1 MTSSPEPAAPSREM
15 VLDALRTVRDPASGQ
30 DIVSAGM
37 VAGLTIRDGHVG
49 FMIEVDPAAARARE
63 PLRAAAEQALRALPG
78 VARAT
83 VVLTAERPSAEAR
96 RPTPPAAASGKGQD
110 GSKGQGAAQVRA
122 IVAVGSGK
130 GGVGKSTVATNLALA
145 LAAEGLAVGLLDADI
160 YGPSV
165 PKLLGLTGKPET
177 DGEMLQ
183 PMSAHGIKAMS
194 IGSLLKDDDTA
205 MIWRGPMATSA
216 LMQLINDVAWGPLDV
231 LVLDLP
237 PGTGDIQLTLAQ
249 RVKLAGAVVV
259 STPQDL
265 ALIDARKAIAM
276 FAKVNVPVLGVVEN
290 MSSFLCP
297 HCGGESHIFGH
308 GGAAR
313 TAAELGVPF
322 LGEVP
327 LVMAVREGS
336 DSGRPVVV
344 ADPASVPAQALR
356 AIGGRVAK
364 ALAVAPKPLPTL
376 RFTN

>member
-1 MTSSPEPAAPSREM
+1 M

-96 RPTPPAAASGKGQD
+96 RPAPPAATSGKGQD

-130 GGVGKSTVATNLALA
+130 GGVGKSTVAANLALA

-183 PMSAHGIKAMS
+183 PMSALGI
-194 IGSLLKDDDTA
+194 
-205 MIWRGPMATSA
+205 
-216 LMQLINDVAWGPLDV
+216 
-231 LVLDLP
+231 
-237 PGTGDIQLTLAQ
+237 
-249 RVKLAGAVVV
+249 
-259 STPQDL
+259 
-265 ALIDARKAIAM
+265 
-276 FAKVNVPVLGVVEN
+276 
-290 MSSFLCP
+290 
-297 HCGGESHIFGH
+297 
-308 GGAAR
+308 
-313 TAAELGVPF
+313 
-322 LGEVP
+322 
-327 LVMAVREGS
+327 
-336 DSGRPVVV
+336 
-344 ADPASVPAQALR
+344 
-356 AIGGRVAK
+356 
-364 ALAVAPKPLPTL
+364 
-376 RFTN
+376 

>member
-1 MTSSPEPAAPSREM
+1 MTSSAEPSREQ
-15 VLDALRTVRDPASGQ
+15 VLAALRTIRDPDSGQ
-30 DIVSAGM
+30 DIVSAGL
-37 VAGLTIRDGHVG
+37 VGGLTIRDGHVG
-49 FMIEVDPAAARARE
+49 FMIEVDPAAARTRE
-63 PLRAAAEQALRALPG
+63 PLRAAAEQVLRALPG

-83 VVLTAERPSAEAR
+83 VVLTAERPAADAR
-96 RPTPPAAASGKGQD
+96 RPAAPAATPAGAPTKDGGKG
-110 GSKGQGAAQVRA
+110 GGAAQVRA

-130 GGVGKSTVATNLALA
+130 GGVGKSTVAANLALA
-145 LAAEGLAVGLLDADI
+145 LAAGGLAVGLLDADI

-165 PKLLGLTGKPET
+165 PKLLGLKGKPET
-177 DGEMLQ
+177 DGELLK
-183 PMSAHGIKAMS
+183 PMTAHGIKAMS

-344 ADPASVPAQALR
+344 ADPASVPAQAFQ
-356 AIGGRVAK
+356 AIGGRVAE
-364 ALAVAPKPLPTL
+364 ALQVAPKPLPAF